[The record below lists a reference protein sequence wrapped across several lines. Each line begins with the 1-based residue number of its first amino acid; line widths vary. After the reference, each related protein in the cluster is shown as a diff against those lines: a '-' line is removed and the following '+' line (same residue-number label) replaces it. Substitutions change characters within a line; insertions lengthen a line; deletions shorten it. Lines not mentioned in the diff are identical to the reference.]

1 MTERKLKSLMGSKKR
16 KKEAAQIEKEMLL
29 SFKSSV
35 PSKRLFMQKKM
46 VAYGESNPE
55 LTLLVLF
62 SHYYHKDLRVASCV
76 HDTLIE
82 FTKRKEVMAA
92 LLEII
97 MHPDRDIRR
106 NAFKF
111 LGETKG
117 FHSTTYVSFLEQ
129 TLILMAL
136 SRKKGIPVNDI
147 SMLVEVS
154 RQAFLDERTMEAIK
168 DIATCLDLIKHRI
181 RSVENLKNYLVDVLR
196 MAPELTRMGVYP
208 GNIEEPIKRAIKA
221 SKTRVYDETG
231 KIIEGRSRE
240 SLVRRE
246 LTFIGKTINSVTETR
261 PSMEPVNISGTDVWL
276 LTALQEL
283 MDIVTSYTIA
293 EENSEAMN
301 TIVNFLGED
310 FKDFYHEEMAERI
323 NEGNQSAIF
332 GLYTVGIVCLKL
344 TAPLIPDPVEKIY
357 QDYFKR
363 YEKDPSIHVVMW
375 PEIIMKILD
384 TD

>member
-1 MTERKLKSLMGSKKR
+1 MAERKLKSLMGSKKR
-16 KKEAAQIEKEMLL
+16 KKEASQIEKEMLL
-29 SFKSSV
+29 SFRS
-35 PSKRLFMQKKM
+35 PIPANRLIMQKKM
-46 VAYGESNPE
+46 INYGESDPE

-62 SHYYHKDLRVASCV
+62 SHFDHKDAKVANSV
-76 HDTLIE
+76 RDALIE
-82 FTKRKEVMAA
+82 ITKRKEAMAT
-92 LLEII
+92 LLELI

-111 LGETKG
+111 LGDTKG

-147 SMLVEVS
+147 SALVEVS
-154 RQAFLDERTMEAIK
+154 RNSYLDGRTMEAIK

-181 RSVENLKNYLVDVLR
+181 RSVEHLKNYLVDVLR
-196 MAPELTRMGVYP
+196 MAPELTKMGVYP

-221 SKTRVYDETG
+221 SKTRDYNETG
-231 KIIEGRSRE
+231 TIIEGRSRE
-240 SLVRRE
+240 SLVRKE
-246 LTFIGKTINSVTETR
+246 LTSIGKTINKVTGTR
-261 PSMEPVNISGTDVWL
+261 PTMEPVDISGTDVWL

-293 EENSEAMN
+293 GENPDAMD
-301 TIVNFLGED
+301 TMVNFLGED
-310 FKDFYHEEMAERI
+310 FKDFYHEEMDERI
-323 NEGNQSAIF
+323 KEGDQSAIF

-344 TAPLIPDPVEKIY
+344 TAPLIPDPIEKIY
-357 QDYFKR
+357 QDYFRR
-363 YEKDPSIHVVMW
+363 YEDDPSIHIVLW